1 MELENYKNEN
11 KKLKNDLVRANKIIE
26 NLKKNENQNS
36 NIKNLQDEIKSLKNK
51 LYLKENE
58 INQLKLKIKNNNKKN
73 NLVNLDDIMEVNFQS
88 NNPPINQGIK
98 CLETDTFAE
107 VEEKL
112 YKIYDELRNTN
123 NMFMTNGGPILRF
136 KTLKENNIKDGDK
149 VLLNNDIL

>member
-1 MELENYKNEN
+1 MENYKNEN

-36 NIKNLQDEIKSLKNK
+36 NIKNLQDENKSLKNN

-58 INQLKLKIKNNNKKN
+58 INQLKLKIKNNNKKI
-73 NLVNLDDIMEVNFQS
+73 NLVNLDDIMVVNFQS
-88 NNPPINQGIK
+88 NDPPINQGIK

-123 NMFMTNGGPILRF
+123 NMFTTNGGPILRF

>member
-36 NIKNLQDEIKSLKNK
+36 NIKNLQDEIKSLKNN

-58 INQLKLKIKNNNKKN
+58 INQLKLKIKNNNIKDNYVK
-73 NLVNLDDIMEVNFQS
+73 LDDIIVINFTS
-88 NNPPINQGIK
+88 TDSSINYGIK
-98 CLETDTFAE
+98 CVVTDTFAE

-112 YKIYDELRNTN
+112 YQIYDEFRNTN
-123 NMFMTNGGPILRF
+123 NAFTINGRTILRF
-136 KTLKENNIKDGDK
+136 KNLKENKIKDGDS
-149 VLLNNDIL
+149 VILIKIE

>member
-11 KKLKNDLVRANKIIE
+11 KILKNDLEKANKIIE
-26 NLKKNENQNS
+26 NLKKNQNENS
-36 NIKNLQDEIKSLKNK
+36 NIKNLQDENKNMK
-51 LYLKENE
+51 NLLNLKENE
-58 INQLKLKIKNNNKKN
+58 INQLKLKIKNNNKNDIYVK
-73 NLVNLDDIMEVNFQS
+73 LDDIMVINFQS

-123 NMFMTNGGPILRF
+123 NMFTANGGPILRF
-136 KTLKENNIKDGDK
+136 KNLKENNIKDGDK
-149 VLLNNDIL
+149 VLLNDDIK

>member
-36 NIKNLQDEIKSLKNK
+36 NIKNLQDENKSLKNN

-58 INQLKLKIKNNNKKN
+58 INQLKLKIKNNNTKDNYVK
-73 NLVNLDDIMEVNFQS
+73 LDDIMVINFTS
-88 NNPPINQGIK
+88 TDSSINYGIK
-98 CLETDTFAE
+98 CVVTDTFAE

-112 YKIYDELRNTN
+112 YQIYDEFKNTN
-123 NMFMTNGGPILRF
+123 NMFTIKGRTILRF
-136 KTLKENNIKDGDK
+136 KNLKENNIRDGDK
-149 VLLNNDIL
+149 VLLFRIE

>member
-1 MELENYKNEN
+1 MENYKNEN
-11 KKLKNDLVRANKIIE
+11 KKLKNDLLRANEKIE
-26 NLKKNENQNS
+26 NLQKNQNQNS
-36 NIKNLQDEIKSLKNK
+36 KIKALQEENKKLKNQ
-51 LYLKENE
+51 LELKENE
-58 INQLKLKIKNNNKKN
+58 INEMKLKIKNNNKKI
-73 NLVNLDDIMEVNFQS
+73 NLVNLDDIMVINFQS

-98 CLETDTFAE
+98 CLETETFAE

>member
-11 KKLKNDLVRANKIIE
+11 KKLKKDLVRANKIIE
-26 NLKKNENQNS
+26 DLKKNENQNS

-58 INQLKLKIKNNNKKN
+58 INQLKLKIKNNNKN
-73 NLVNLDDIMEVNFQS
+73 INLVNLDDIMVVNFQS

>member
-11 KKLKNDLVRANKIIE
+11 KKLKTDLLRANEKIE
-26 NLKKNENQNS
+26 NLQKNQNQNS
-36 NIKNLQDEIKSLKNK
+36 KIKALQEENKNLKNQ
-51 LYLKENE
+51 LELKEKE
-58 INQLKLKIKNNNKKN
+58 INEMKLKNNNKKI
-73 NLVNLDDIMEVNFQS
+73 NLVNLDDIMVINFQS

-98 CLETDTFAE
+98 CLETETFAE

-123 NMFMTNGGPILRF
+123 NMFTTNGGPILRF
-136 KTLKENNIKDGDK
+136 KSLKENKIKDGDK

>member
-36 NIKNLQDEIKSLKNK
+36 NIKNLQDEIKSLKNN

-58 INQLKLKIKNNNKKN
+58 INQLKLKIKNNNKKI
-73 NLVNLDDIMEVNFQS
+73 NLVNLDDIMVVNFQS

-112 YKIYDELRNTN
+112 YKIYDEFRNTN
-123 NMFMTNGGPILRF
+123 NMFTIKGRTILRF
-136 KTLKENNIKDGDK
+136 KNLKENNIRDGDK
-149 VLLNNDIL
+149 VLLFRIE

>member
-36 NIKNLQDEIKSLKNK
+36 NIKNLQDEIKSLKNN

-58 INQLKLKIKNNNKKN
+58 INQLKLKIKNDNKKI
-73 NLVNLDDIMEVNFQS
+73 NLVNLDDIMVVNFQS

>member
-36 NIKNLQDEIKSLKNK
+36 NIKNLQDENKSLKNN

-58 INQLKLKIKNNNKKN
+58 INQLKLKIKNNNTKDNYVK
-73 NLVNLDDIMEVNFQS
+73 LDDIMVINFTS
-88 NNPPINQGIK
+88 TDSSINYRIK
-98 CLETDTFAE
+98 CVVTDTFAE

-112 YKIYDELRNTN
+112 YQIYDEFRNTN
-123 NMFMTNGGPILRF
+123 NMFTIKGRTILRF
-136 KTLKENNIKDGDK
+136 KNLKENNIRDGDK
-149 VLLNNDIL
+149 VLLFRIE